1 MADELPLEEL
11 AKFSKLFEVL
21 DEAGRKQ
28 LLDLSHKL
36 HFEPGAEI
44 CKEGDAGE
52 EFYVVVAG
60 KVRVFADDFGTPK
73 ELAVLGVGQFFGE
86 MAVLSGTPR
95 QATVAAVTKVE
106 LVGFPRPAVDAVLA
120 QYPAVRG
127 VLNKVGLA
135 RTEDTLQKMMS

>member
-21 DEAGRKQ
+21 DEEGRKQ
-28 LLDLSHKL
+28 LLGLSRKIHL
-36 HFEPGAEI
+36 EPGAEV
-44 CKEGDAGE
+44 CKEGDPGD

-60 KVRVFADDFGTPK
+60 KVKVTADDFGNAK
-73 ELAVLGVGQFFGE
+73 ELATLGIGQFFGE

-95 QATVAAVTKVE
+95 QATVTAMTKVE

-120 QYPAVRG
+120 SYPAVRG